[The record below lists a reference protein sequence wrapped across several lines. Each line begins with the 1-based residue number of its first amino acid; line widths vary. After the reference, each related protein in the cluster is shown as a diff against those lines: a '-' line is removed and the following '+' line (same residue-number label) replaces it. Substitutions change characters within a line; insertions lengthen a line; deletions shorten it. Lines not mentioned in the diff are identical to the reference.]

1 MKKIV
6 IAVIVLLAAASGWAA
21 TGARWVKGNTHA
33 HTNRSDGDEYP
44 HRVAR
49 WYQDHGY
56 HFLFITDHDMVTAT
70 ADLDADG
77 NRDDFI
83 VIPGEE
89 ISLTLGRRQAHVNSL
104 NPKVP
109 AAAKAGLTMAETLQ
123 NAIDAARLAGGIP
136 HINHPFRRWSISA
149 ADMKGLRHVRLFEL
163 LNMQRESYNSPAGKS
178 SGTEGLWDELLTS
191 GMVLYGVAADDTHD
205 FYGEFLAGRAHPGKG
220 WVVVRV
226 NELTAAAVCSGLENG
241 DFYASTGIELADV
254 QVDEKE
260 YRITITPYR
269 ETLYTTYFIGRAG
282 QVLATVDGLQA
293 AYAFKGDELYV
304 RAKIVSSMGETA
316 YCQPVFLKK

>member
-1 MKKIV
+1 MKKTW
-6 IAVIVLLAAASGWAA
+6 IAVLLVFSAACLAPA
-21 TGARWVKGNTHA
+21 ARWVKGNTHT
-33 HTNRSDGDEYP
+33 HTNRSDGEEYL

-70 ADLDADG
+70 AHLDADG

-89 ISLTLGRRQAHVNSL
+89 ISLTLGRLQAHVNSL
-104 NPKVP
+104 NPKAP
-109 AAAKAGLTMAETLQ
+109 AAAKAGLTMTETLQ

-136 HINHPFRRWSISA
+136 HINHPFRRWSMSA
-149 ADMKGLRHVRLFEL
+149 ADMIGLRNVHLFEL
-163 LNMQRESYNSPAGKS
+163 LNMQRESNNSPAGNS

-205 FYGEFLAGRAHPGKG
+205 FYGEFLPHRAHPGKG

-226 NELTAAAVCSGLENG
+226 GELTAAAVCSGLENG

-254 QVDEKE
+254 AVSEKE
-260 YRITITPYR
+260 YRVTVYPHR
-269 ETLYTTYFIGRAG
+269 ETRYTTFFIGRAG

-293 AYAFKGDELYV
+293 TYAFKGDELYV
-304 RAKIVSSMGETA
+304 RAKVVSSMGETA
-316 YCQPVFLKK
+316 F

>member
-6 IAVIVLLAAASGWAA
+6 IMVIVMLAVASGWAA
-21 TGARWVKGNTHA
+21 QGARWVKGNTHA
-33 HTNRSDGDEYP
+33 HTNRSDGGEYP

-70 ADLDADG
+70 ANLDADG

-89 ISLTLGRRQAHVNSL
+89 ISFSMERRQVHVNSL
-104 NPKVP
+104 NPRRP
-109 AAAKAGLTMAETLQ
+109 AEATLGATPAETLQ
-123 NAIDAARLAGGIP
+123 NAIDAARRAGGIP
-136 HINHPFRRWSISA
+136 QINHPFRRWSLSA
-149 ADMKGLRHVRLFEL
+149 ADIKGLRDVRLLEV
-163 LNMQRESYNSPAGKS
+163 LNMPRESNNFPAGGS
-178 SGTEGLWDELLTS
+178 SGTEGLWDALLTS
-191 GMVLYGVAADDTHD
+191 GMVIYGVAADDSHD
-205 FYGEFLAGRAHPGKG
+205 FHGEFLPGLAHPGKG

-241 DFYASTGIELADV
+241 DFYASTGIELVDV
-254 QVDEKE
+254 AISEKE
-260 YRITITPYR
+260 YRVTVDPHR
-269 ETLYTTYFIGRAG
+269 ETRYTTYFIGRDG

-304 RAKIVSSMGETA
+304 RAKVVSSMGETA